1 MDLSILNAFLTLLL
15 AAISIYILLSTNRK
29 LKKFESL
36 ADSVGQFFRY
46 EEDEN
51 GNPLLDARLGKIL
64 EALGSSL
71 AKSMKFSFL
80 GSLSGQARLEKGLKS
95 ALTQDL
101 VDNQM
106 PILNLIGDFL
116 GINTKKYIAKHPEAF
131 MQLAQQ
137 FLPIIM
143 KQKFNQAPNNGE
155 LGGIT

>member
-1 MDLSILNAFLTLLL
+1 MDLAILNAFLTVLL
-15 AAISIYILLSTNRK
+15 AGISIYLVFSTKRQ

-36 ADSVGQFFRY
+36 ADSVGQVFRY

-51 GNPLLDARLGKIL
+51 GQPLLDARLVKIL

-106 PILNLIGDFL
+106 PILNLLGDFL

-137 FLPIIM
+137 FLPLIM
-143 KQKFNQAPNNGE
+143 KNKFGQAPNNGE

>member
-1 MDLSILNAFLTLLL
+1 MDLAILNAILTLFL
-15 AAISIYILLSTNRK
+15 AAISIYLVFSTKRQ

-36 ADSVGQFFRY
+36 ADSVGQLFRY

-51 GNPLLDARLGKIL
+51 GQPLLDARLVQIIQTLGKTI
-64 EALGSSL
+64 SDSL
-71 AKSMKFSFL
+71 KFSFL

-95 ALTQDL
+95 AMTQDL
-101 VDNQM
+101 IDNQM
-106 PILNLIGDFL
+106 PILNLLGDFL

-137 FLPIIM
+137 FLPMIM
-143 KQKFNQAPNNGE
+143 KSKFQAPNSE

>member
-1 MDLSILNAFLTLLL
+1 MDLAILNAFLTVLL
-15 AAISIYILLSTNRK
+15 AAISIYLVFSTKRQ

-36 ADSVGQFFRY
+36 ADSVGQLFRY
-46 EEDEN
+46 EEDED
-51 GNPLLDARLGKIL
+51 GQPLLDARLVKIL

-71 AKSMKFSFL
+71 SKSLKFSFL

-95 ALTQDL
+95 AMTQDL
-101 VDNQM
+101 IDNQM

-137 FLPIIM
+137 FLPMIM
-143 KQKFNQAPNNGE
+143 KSKFNQAPAGE

>member
-1 MDLSILNAFLTLLL
+1 MDLAVLNAFLTVLL
-15 AAISIYILLSTNRK
+15 AAISIYLVFSTKRQ

-36 ADSVGQFFRY
+36 ADSVGQLFRY
-46 EEDEN
+46 EEDED
-51 GNPLLDARLGKIL
+51 GQPLLDARLVKIL

-71 AKSMKFSFL
+71 SKSLQMSFL
-80 GSLSGQARLEKGLKS
+80 GKLSGQARLEKGLKS
-95 ALTQDL
+95 AMTQDL
-101 VDNQM
+101 IDNQM

-137 FLPIIM
+137 FLPMIM
-143 KQKFNQAPNNGE
+143 KSKFNQAPAGE

>member
-1 MDLSILNAFLTLLL
+1 MF
-15 AAISIYILLSTNRK
+15 STNRK

-36 ADSVGQFFRY
+36 ADSVGQLFRY

-51 GNPLLDARLGKIL
+51 GNPLLDARLVKVL

-101 VDNQM
+101 IDNQM
-106 PILNLIGDFL
+106 PILNLLGDFL

-137 FLPIIM
+137 FFPMIM
-143 KQKFNQAPNNGE
+143 KQKFNQAPNSE

>member
-1 MDLSILNAFLTLLL
+1 MDLAILNAFLTVLL
-15 AAISIYILLSTNRK
+15 AGISIYLVFSTKRQ

-51 GNPLLDARLGKIL
+51 GQPLLDARLVKIL

-101 VDNQM
+101 IDNQM
-106 PILNLIGDFL
+106 PILNLLGDFL

-137 FLPIIM
+137 FLPLIM
-143 KQKFNQAPNNGE
+143 KTKFGQAPNNGE

>member
-1 MDLSILNAFLTLLL
+1 MDLAILNAFLTVLL
-15 AAISIYILLSTNRK
+15 AGISIYLVLSTNRK

-51 GNPLLDARLGKIL
+51 GNPLLDARLVKIL

-101 VDNQM
+101 IDNQM
-106 PILNLIGDFL
+106 PILNLLGDFL

-137 FLPIIM
+137 FLPMIM
-143 KQKFNQAPNNGE
+143 KQKFNQAPNSE

>member
-1 MDLSILNAFLTLLL
+1 MDLAILNAFLTVLL
-15 AAISIYILLSTNRK
+15 AGISIYLVLSTKRQ

-51 GNPLLDARLGKIL
+51 GQPLLDARLVKIL

-101 VDNQM
+101 IDNQM
-106 PILNLIGDFL
+106 PILNLLGDFL

-137 FLPIIM
+137 FLPLIM
-143 KQKFNQAPNNGE
+143 KTKLGQAPNNGE